1 MPGTVGRLSIY
12 GFRQADPLLVGP
24 NVWLF
29 LHSPQCGPND
39 NRVRTYSGAVN
50 SALAAHSQIFVDAFV
65 LSEFINA
72 WARFMYN
79 KLPASTKPKDF
90 KTYRNSPT
98 FRPVAKGIAA
108 ACRRILEYATRIDSE
123 FSSLNIDAVLSG
135 YQAGRTDFNDH
146 VIAELCNR
154 KQLTLVTDDADL
166 KGLTLNILTENKRL
180 LA

>member
-1 MPGTVGRLSIY
+1 
-12 GFRQADPLLVGP
+12 
-24 NVWLF
+24 
-29 LHSPQCGPND
+29 PQYGPND

-90 KTYRNSPT
+90 KTYRNST
-98 FRPVAKGIAA
+98 TCRPVAKGIAD

-135 YQAGRTDFNDH
+135 YEAGRTDFNNP
-146 VIAELCNR
+146 VIADISNR
-154 KQLTLVTDDADL
+154 QQAFS
-166 KGLTLNILTENKRL
+166 RL
-180 LA
+180 MRTWSEFQPSFVSFGIDRMHFSQN